1 MGSRI
6 NELNEERHMLAKE
19 IAADAGC
26 IYFCERHEDIWLEGS
41 ASRDE
46 AYRLG
51 HKRLLAGEL
60 GKAFSDFDELK
71 HELDLVL
78 QMADER
84 CEECSD
90 PD

>member
-1 MGSRI
+1 MGSHI
-6 NELNEERHMLAKE
+6 EDLHEEQRMLARE

-26 IYFCERHEDIWLEGS
+26 IFFCERHEDIWLEGS

-51 HKRLLAGEL
+51 RKRLLAGEL
-60 GKAFSDFDELK
+60 GIAFSDFDELK

-78 QMADER
+78 QMADEY
-84 CEECSD
+84 CQECSD